1 MSVKVDKLENSMAK
15 LTIEVPAEEF
25 EAAIDSAYNRSKSR
39 IQIPGFR
46 KGKAPRHMIERVYGK
61 GVFYE
66 DAANELVPTA
76 YRKAVEE
83 CGERIVSN
91 PSYDVVQVESGM
103 PFIFTAEV
111 ALRPPVGLGKYKGV
125 SVTKSD
131 DKVTKEE
138 LDAEIERVREMNG
151 RIEEVK
157 DRKVQDKDIV
167 RLDYEGSVDGV
178 PFDGG
183 KADDQ
188 MLTIGSGQ
196 FIPGFEEQLIGMEIG
211 EEKDINVTFP
221 EEYHAEELK
230 GKDAVF
236 HCKINSIR
244 EKVLP
249 ELNDEY
255 ASDFTEFE
263 TFDEYKADV
272 ERQLKEKKESESRRK
287 KEDEAIEAII
297 ADSEIELPEA
307 MVETQQEAILSE
319 TDQRLRMQGMNIAQY
334 AQMMGLSLDTLK
346 DQVKPQAVQ
355 RIKSRLIL
363 EEIVEKEGITVTD
376 EEFEKELE
384 ENAKRYGMT
393 VERIKEMLDEQQL
406 KQMREDV
413 GIGKAADFIVDNA
426 KETAAK
432 KKKEDKKE
440 EEEA

>member
-1 MSVKVDKLENSMAK
+1 MSVKVEKLENSMAK

-25 EAAIDSAYNRSKSR
+25 DKAIDNAYKRNKGR
-39 IQIPGFR
+39 ISIPGFR
-46 KGKAPRHMIERVYGK
+46 KGKAPRNMIERAYGA
-61 GVFYE
+61 GIFYE
-66 DAANELVPTA
+66 DAANELVPEA
-76 YRKAVEE
+76 YRKAAEE

-91 PSYDVVQVESGM
+91 PSYDVVQVEAGL

-125 SVTKSD
+125 SVEKTD
-131 DKVTKEE
+131 DSVTQEE
-138 LDAEIERVREMNG
+138 LDAEIQRVREMNG

-157 DRKVQDKDIV
+157 DRAVKDKDMV

-183 KADDQ
+183 KAEDQ

-196 FIPGFEEQLIGMEIG
+196 FIPGFEDQLIGMEIG

-221 EEYHAEELK
+221 EEYHAEDLK
-230 GKDAVF
+230 GKAAVF

-244 EKVLP
+244 ERVLP
-249 ELNDEY
+249 ELDDEY

-263 TFDEYKADV
+263 TLDEYKADV
-272 ERQLKEKKESESRRK
+272 ERQLKEKKEKENRRK
-287 KEDEAIEAII
+287 KEDEAMEAII

-307 MVETQQEAILSE
+307 MVETQQENILSE
-319 TDQRLRMQGMNIAQY
+319 TDQRLRMQGMNIVQY

-346 DQVKPQAVQ
+346 EQVKPQAIR

-363 EEIVEKEGITVTD
+363 EEIVEKEGITVSD
-376 EEFEKELE
+376 EEYEKELE
-384 ENAKRYGMT
+384 ESAKNYGMT
-393 VERIKEMLDEQQL
+393 VERLKEMLDERQMKQL
-406 KQMREDV
+406 REDI
-413 GIGKAADFIVDNA
+413 GIGKAADFIVDHV

-432 KKKEDKKE
+432 KKKKD

>member
-25 EAAIDSAYNRSKSR
+25 EQAIESAYNRSKSR
-39 IQIPGFR
+39 ISIPGFR
-46 KGKAPRHMIERVYGK
+46 KGKAPRNMIERVYGK
-61 GVFYE
+61 GIFYE
-66 DAANELVPTA
+66 DAANELVPEA
-76 YRKAVEE
+76 YRKAVDE

-91 PSYDVVQVESGM
+91 PSYDVVQIESGM

-125 SVTKSD
+125 SVTKTD

-183 KADDQ
+183 KAGDQ

-221 EEYHAEELK
+221 EEYHAEDLK
-230 GKDAVF
+230 GKAAVF

-244 EKVLP
+244 ERVLP
-249 ELNDEY
+249 ALDDEY

-263 TFDEYKADV
+263 TFDEYKKDV
-272 ERQLKEKKESESRRK
+272 ERQLKEKKEQESRRK

-307 MVETQQEAILSE
+307 MVETQQESILSE
-319 TDQRLRMQGMNIAQY
+319 TDQRLRMQGMNIVQY
-334 AQMMGLSLDTLK
+334 AQMMGLSMDTLK
-346 DQVKPQAVQ
+346 DQVKPQAIQ
-355 RIKSRLIL
+355 RIKSRLVL
-363 EEIVEKEGITVTD
+363 EEIVEKEGITVSD
-376 EEFEKELE
+376 EEFEKEME

-393 VERIKEMLDEQQL
+393 VERLKEMLDERQL
-406 KQMREDV
+406 KQMREDI